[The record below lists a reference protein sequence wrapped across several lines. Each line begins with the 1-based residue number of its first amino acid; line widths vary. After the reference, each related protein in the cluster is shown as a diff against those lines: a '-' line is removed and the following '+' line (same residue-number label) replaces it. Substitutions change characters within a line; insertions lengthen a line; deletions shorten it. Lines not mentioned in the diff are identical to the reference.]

1 MINVKISYDAA
12 QEITTHFLFDILNPN
27 ELKYNVEDPQ
37 ELVKAYEVVLRYITS
52 HTDERLKIFDTIY
65 DKIIDKDV

>member
-1 MINVKISYDAA
+1 MINVKIDYDAA
-12 QEITTHFLFDILNPN
+12 QEITTHFLFDILNPS

-37 ELVKAYEVVLRYITS
+37 ELVKAYELVLRYITA

-65 DKIIDKDV
+65 KELDKDV

>member
-1 MINVKISYDAA
+1 MINMKINYDAA

-27 ELKYNVEDPQ
+27 ELKYSVEDPQ
-37 ELVKAYEVVLRYITS
+37 ELVKAYELVLRYITS

-65 DKIIDKDV
+65 KELDGSL